1 VPFAECRYRI
11 TRLGTASHPKR
22 ITGMDVDD
30 CIIVGAG
37 PAGLT
42 AAIYLARYYLKI
54 RLFDCGTSR
63 ASWIPTSHN
72 HAGFP
77 DGINGNE
84 LLERMREQA
93 AKYGA
98 VIEPKRVTDLG
109 RDGDMFLVCCD
120 AEAFRARTVLLATG
134 VVNNRPEGIED
145 QLHDEALSRGL
156 LRYCPV
162 CDGYEVTDK
171 KVGVIGT
178 GHHGTAEAQFI
189 RTYTRDVTLISPEG
203 GHDLDAD
210 CQAKLDHAGIVRV
223 AGPCGDYAIED
234 GLFALNTAKGRM
246 TFDCVYP
253 ALGSVI
259 RSGLADK
266 LDARLSDTGCI
277 LTDDH
282 METSV
287 PGLFAAGDVVKGLD
301 QISHA
306 MGQAGVAATAIRNRL
321 AEQKPLRR

>member
-1 VPFAECRYRI
+1 M
-11 TRLGTASHPKR
+11 AS
-22 ITGMDVDD
+22 DEVDD

-42 AAIYLARYYLKI
+42 AAIYLARYHLKI

-98 VIEPKRVTDLG
+98 MREPKRVTHLAADD
-109 RDGDMFLVCCD
+109 DGTFLVCCD
-120 AEAFRARTVLLATG
+120 EEEYRARTVLLATG
-134 VVNNRPEGIED
+134 VVNNRPEGIDE
-145 QLHDEALSRGL
+145 QLHDEALQRGL
-156 LRYCPV
+156 IRYCPV

-171 KVGVIGT
+171 RVGIIGT
-178 GHHGTAEAQFI
+178 GDHGTAEAQFI
-189 RTYTRDVTLISPEG
+189 RTYTADVTLISPHG
-203 GHDLDAD
+203 DHDLDD
-210 CQAKLDHAGIVRV
+210 TCSAKLDDAGISRV
-223 AGPCGDYAIED
+223 AGPCGGYAIEN
-234 GLFALNTAKGRM
+234 GKIALDTAEGRLA
-246 TFDCVYP
+246 FDSIYP

-259 RSGLADK
+259 RSGLAEKAGAK
-266 LDARLSDTGCI
+266 LTEDGCI

-282 METSV
+282 LETSV

-306 MGQAGVAATAIRNRL
+306 MGQAGVAATTIRNTL
-321 AEQKPLRR
+321 ARETPLRR

>member
-1 VPFAECRYRI
+1 M
-11 TRLGTASHPKR
+11 ASNE
-22 ITGMDVDD
+22 VDD

-54 RLFDCGTSR
+54 RMFDCGTSR
-63 ASWIPTSHN
+63 ASWIPVSHN

-77 DGINGNE
+77 EGIHGE
-84 LLERMREQA
+84 DLLERMREQA

-98 VIEPKRVTDLG
+98 LREPKRVTDLTKKG
-109 RDGDMFLVCCD
+109 EAFLVCCGD
-120 AEAFRARTVLLATG
+120 EQYRARTVLLATG
-134 VVNNRPEGIED
+134 VVNNRPEGIDD

-178 GHHGTAEAQFI
+178 GSHGAAEAHFI
-189 RTYTRDVTLISPEG
+189 RTYTSDVTLISPDAE
-203 GHDLDAD
+203 HEFDDACLADLNA
-210 CQAKLDHAGIVRV
+210 AGVRLV
-223 AGPCGDYAIED
+223 EGPCGGYAIENSR
-234 GLFALNTAKGRM
+234 FALDTAEGRLE
-246 TFDCVYP
+246 FDSGSP
-253 ALGSVI
+253 ALGTAL
-259 RSGLADK
+259 RSGLAEK
-266 LDARLSDTGCI
+266 AGGEPTETGCI
-277 LTDDH
+277 VTDDH
-282 METSV
+282 QETSV

-306 MGQAGVAATAIRNRL
+306 MGEAGVAATTIRNTL
-321 AEQKPLRR
+321 AREKPLRREAMKENI

>member
-1 VPFAECRYRI
+1 MDAEF
-11 TRLGTASHPKR
+11 
-22 ITGMDVDD
+22 DD

-54 RLFDCGTSR
+54 RMFDCGSSR
-63 ASWIPTSHN
+63 ASLIPTSHN

-77 DGINGNE
+77 DGIHGE
-84 LLERMREQA
+84 DLLDRMREQA
-93 AKYGA
+93 AKFGA
-98 VIEPKRVTDLG
+98 LREPRRVTDIKKSG
-109 RDGDMFLVCCD
+109 KRFVVCCED
-120 AEAFRARTVLLATG
+120 EEYRARTVLLATG
-134 VVNNRPEGIED
+134 VVNNRPEGIDE
-145 QLHDEALSRGL
+145 QLHDEAVARGL

-178 GHHGTAEAQFI
+178 SDHGTAEAQFL
-189 RTYTRDVTLISPEG
+189 RTYSADITLISPDG
-203 GHDLDAD
+203 DHDLDDECSA
-210 CQAKLDHAGIVRV
+210 ALDEAGIRRV
-223 AGPCGDYAIED
+223 AGPCGGYAIENGRFSLD
-234 GLFALNTAKGRM
+234 TTEGRM
-246 TFDCVYP
+246 AFDSVYP

-266 LDARLSDTGCI
+266 VGAELTESGCI
-277 LTDDH
+277 LTGEH

-306 MGQAGVAATAIRNRL
+306 MGQAGVAATTIRNHLVKER
-321 AEQKPLRR
+321 PLRRETTKETA